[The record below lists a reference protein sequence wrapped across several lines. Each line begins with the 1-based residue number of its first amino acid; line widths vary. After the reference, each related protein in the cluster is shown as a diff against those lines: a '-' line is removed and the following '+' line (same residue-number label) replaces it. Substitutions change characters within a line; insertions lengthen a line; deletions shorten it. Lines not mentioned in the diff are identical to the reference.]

1 MTNWAHH
8 TWNSNMCK
16 RNGFILGLLAA
27 TFFLTMS
34 SSVSYARPK
43 SLGAT
48 FSFTGFALSY
58 EHELER
64 YNSFIE
70 ASLKAET
77 SELFLYRADL
87 PGVSGTVTWNI
98 QVKEWLSAEGNRLT
112 FFAGPG
118 IIAGYG
124 YDYKMPQGVFFGLKG
139 RIGIECNF
147 YRNVVISAFVSPVIG
162 SHVEMYN
169 DHLMMRYYR
178 QGIAYALVPEIG
190 IKYRF

>member
-77 SELFLYRADL
+77 AELFLYRADL

-98 QVKEWLSAEGNRLT
+98 KVKEWLSAEGNRLT

-139 RIGIECNF
+139 RIGIECSF
-147 YRNVVISAFVSPVIG
+147 YRNGVNFAEQCGNKVVILELKLKAF
-162 SHVEMYN
+162 
-169 DHLMMRYYR
+169 LCL
-178 QGIAYALVPEIG
+178 ALFKECTDIVNILG
-190 IKYRF
+190 NKI